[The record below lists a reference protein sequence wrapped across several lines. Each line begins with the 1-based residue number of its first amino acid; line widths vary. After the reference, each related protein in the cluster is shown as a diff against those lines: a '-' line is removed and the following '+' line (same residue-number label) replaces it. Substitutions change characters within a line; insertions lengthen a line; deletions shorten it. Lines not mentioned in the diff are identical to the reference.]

1 MGDIP
6 LGCHVQLWMRVPV
19 ERPKLAGLEA
29 WFRRLCERPAFRKIV
44 DIPLT

>member
-6 LGCHVQLWMRVPV
+6 IGCEVQRYMRVPV
-19 ERPKLAGLEA
+19 ERPKLAALEA
-29 WFRRLCERPAFRKIV
+29 WFERLRQRPPFTKFV